1 MMISKKTMMAHWK
14 KQQEPCIGSCKSK
27 LRKLKKSHNDPAG
40 DRTRRMKT
48 HLGLSD
54 EQAEQ
59 MKSIREAGGSHEE
72 VRAVLTEEQQA
83 KLDAI
88 KKRHMAE

>member
-1 MMISKKTMMAHWK
+1 MQA
-14 KQQEPCIGSCKSK
+14 
-27 LRKLKKSHNDPAG
+27 
-40 DRTRRMKT
+40 

-59 MKSIREAGGSHEE
+59 IKSIREAGGSREE

-83 KLDAI
+83 KFDAV
-88 KKRHMAE
+88 KKRHTAE